1 MAVLSDGDIKKA
13 LKSGKIKIKGLAPE
27 NVSVASV
34 DLRLGSEFR
43 VFRHTEVTH
52 VDTKKGL
59 KEELTELIRIPG
71 GKAFTIH
78 PGEFVLGNTLEYI
91 KLPDDL
97 MARLDGRSSLGRLGI
112 VIHSTAGSVDPG
124 FEGTLV
130 LEIANISKVPVKLWP
145 GMKVCRL
152 TFEELSS
159 ECEESYGERKSS
171 KYAGQKGPSISK
183 ISEGK

>member
-1 MAVLSDGDIKKA
+1 MAVLSDRDIKA
-13 LKSGKIKIKGLAPE
+13 AIKSGWIKIKNLE
-27 NVSVASV
+27 KKNISVASV
-34 DLRLGSEFR
+34 DLRLSNEFR
-43 VFRHTEVTH
+43 VFKHTEVTH

-59 KEELTELIRIPG
+59 REELTTIIKVPK

-78 PGEFVLGNTLEYI
+78 PGEFVLANTMESVS
-91 KLPDDL
+91 LPADL

-130 LEIANISKVPVKLWP
+130 LEIANISKMPVMLWP
-145 GMKVCRL
+145 GMKACRL

-159 ECEESYGERKSS
+159 PSEKPYNKRKSS
-171 KYAGQKGPSISK
+171 KYCGQKGPHISR
-183 ISEGK
+183 ICGD